1 MPYIDVEGTPKFPGK
16 MGGGILS
23 FERALIFWARVFS
36 GSAFRYLVWA
46 QLLARAFVVDFEH
59 GSYRFSI
66 ITQSRG
72 STFSMGLSPLQLYVL
87 L

>member
-23 FERALIFWARVFS
+23 FERALILWARVFS

-46 QLLARAFVVDFEH
+46 QLWAWAQAR
-59 GSYRFSI
+59 SN
-66 ITQSRG
+66 
-72 STFSMGLSPLQLYVL
+72 STVRPDIMLTVASSDILGAKEAGIW
-87 L
+87 